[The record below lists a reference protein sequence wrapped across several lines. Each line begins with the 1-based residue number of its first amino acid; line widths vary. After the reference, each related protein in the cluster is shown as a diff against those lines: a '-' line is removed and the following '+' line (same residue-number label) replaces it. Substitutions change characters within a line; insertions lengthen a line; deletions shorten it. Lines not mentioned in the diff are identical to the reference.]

1 MSNFL
6 FLLGRCIEKSNLA
19 EIPYTFKG
27 HEEAQVLRYSEVH
40 YVLRIEVYYQG
51 RCDSKETPIY
61 QEITKGVLGLP
72 RDLASVTA

>member
-6 FLLGRCIEKSNLA
+6 FLLSRCVEKSNLA
-19 EIPYTFKG
+19 EIPYTFEG
-27 HEEAQVLRYSEVH
+27 HEEAQVSRYSEVH

-61 QEITKGVLGLP
+61 QEITGSKGGL
-72 RDLASVTA
+72 RIAT